1 MGQIRSL
8 FMNVW
13 QPCMQEDISSFY
25 LLMYILYEAYIQTR
39 ELEVVDT
46 IDSLKYLGPF
56 TNCQRAKIQINL
68 KLDQS
73 SI

>member
-1 MGQIRSL
+1 MY
-8 FMNVW
+8 W
-13 QPCMQEDISSFY
+13 QPCKQEDISFY
-25 LLMYILYEAYIQTR
+25 GNLLMYILYKVYIQTR

-68 KLDQS
+68 
-73 SI
+73 